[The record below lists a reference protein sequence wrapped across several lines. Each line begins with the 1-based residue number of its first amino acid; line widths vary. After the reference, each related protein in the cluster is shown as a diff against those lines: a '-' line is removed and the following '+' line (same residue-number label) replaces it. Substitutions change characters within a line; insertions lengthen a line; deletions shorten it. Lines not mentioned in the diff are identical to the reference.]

1 MVICSYGGE
10 YMNKTVTRN
19 FRIPEDVY
27 NRIVILANKRKWS
40 INAWVVNTISRES
53 KPKNDRC
60 TEND

>member
-1 MVICSYGGE
+1 
-10 YMNKTVTRN
+10 MNKTVTRN